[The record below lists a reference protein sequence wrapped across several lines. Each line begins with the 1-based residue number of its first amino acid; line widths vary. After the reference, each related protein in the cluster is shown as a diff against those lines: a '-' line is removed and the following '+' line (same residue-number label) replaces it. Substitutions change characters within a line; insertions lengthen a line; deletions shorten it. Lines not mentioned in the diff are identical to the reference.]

1 MSRNAFPAVPHACRA
16 RNGRRTPPAQCALAS
31 RPDFGH
37 RPELT
42 TQEEEVMRW
51 TSTAVAAVLV
61 VAATSTLAAR
71 QSGRPASR
79 AASPSDGYAIHVTAP
94 HMISGQEMGPV
105 HHYCKP
111 IAPDPI
117 IQCLLYDTPDPNAP
131 LTGVEYIIAKKLT
144 RPLVTRGTWNANFHD
159 HTLEIASGR
168 VKVLD
173 MPPEDAKKVA
183 DLVSTTDGIIFNL
196 WPDGDRIPTGS
207 VEIGQSVGHRP
218 MSADEYARRIP

>member
-1 MSRNAFPAVPHACRA
+1 M
-16 RNGRRTPPAQCALAS
+16 RRT
-31 RPDFGH
+31 
-37 RPELT
+37 T
-42 TQEEEVMRW
+42 TITVM
-51 TSTAVAAVLV
+51 LLL
-61 VAATSTLAAR
+61 VAATATIAFA
-71 QSGRPASR
+71 RPAGR
-79 AASPSDGYAIHVTAP
+79 TMTAPTPADGFAIHVTAP
-94 HMISGQEMGPV
+94 HMISGVEMGPV

-117 IQCLLYDTPDPNAP
+117 IQCLLYDTADPNAP
-131 LTGVEYIIAKKLT
+131 LTGVEYIVAKRIT

-173 MPPEDAKKVA
+173 MSPEDAKKVA

-207 VEIGQSVGHRP
+207 VEIGQSVGHRF
-218 MSADEYARRIP
+218 MTADEYARRVP